1 MRQNLK
7 SSSRCSIIRSAPII
21 KLLLEVDMPKD
32 VVSLGQGVPFFAPP
46 TEVVSAI
53 QQASAQPEGYRYT
66 KDVGRDEVLEAVAE
80 KIKQE
85 NKIIANPHRNIM
97 MTAGGNQA
105 FLNAL
110 LSITDLGDEI
120 IVISPTY
127 FNHVMAIKLAG
138 CQPILLETRP
148 EEGYLP
154 DIDQIKNAISPRTK
168 ALVSISPNNP
178 TGAVYPQKLL
188 KSINDLCA
196 EHSLYHISDEV
207 YEYFV
212 FDGAKHVSPGS
223 FDSTLCHTI
232 SLFSFSKAFSM
243 SGYRIGYMVYPEHL
257 FEDILKV
264 QDTIGICAPAPSQAG
279 ACIALGMGKSYVE
292 KYLDVMRNTRRIFA
306 ETLENLENVFFSKTN
321 GSYYFFVGLKTTKPA
336 RTICKKLISEYEVV
350 TLPGDIFDCSTPSIR
365 LSYGNVSEETAVEG
379 MSRLQKGLEALL

>member
-1 MRQNLK
+1 MSQNIK
-7 SSSRCSIIRSAPII
+7 SNSRCSAIRPAPII
-21 KLLLEVDMPKD
+21 KLLLEVDMPND
-32 VVSLGQGVPFFAPP
+32 VVSLGQGVPFFPP
-46 TEVVSAI
+46 PKEVISVI
-53 QQASAQPEGYRYT
+53 QQASAQSEGYRYT
-66 KDVGRDEVLEAVAE
+66 QDVGRAEVLEAVV
-80 KIKQE
+80 KKLKQE
-85 NKIIANPHRNIM
+85 NKITANPNRNIM

-110 LSITDLGDEI
+110 LSITDCGDEI

-148 EEGYLP
+148 EDGYLP
-154 DIDQIKNAISPRTK
+154 DIEQIKNAISPRTK

-196 EHSLYHISDEV
+196 EHTIYHISDEV

-212 FDGAKHVSPGS
+212 FDDAKHVSPGS
-223 FDSTLCHTI
+223 FDSNLSHTI

-243 SGYRIGYMVYPEHL
+243 SGYRIGYMVYPDHL
-257 FEDILKV
+257 SEDLLKV
-264 QDTIGICAPAPSQAG
+264 QDTIGICAPAPSQIGGLA
-279 ACIALGMGKSYVE
+279 ALQIGKSYVE
-292 KYLDVMRNTRRIFA
+292 TYLDVMRTTRRIFA
-306 ETLENLENVFFSKTN
+306 ETLENLDNVVFSKTN
-321 GSYYFFVGLKTTKPA
+321 GSYYFFVGLETTKHA
-336 RTICKKLISEYEVV
+336 RNICKKLISEYGVV
-350 TLPGDIFDCSTPSIR
+350 TLSGDIFDCSTPSIR

-379 MSRLQKGLEALL
+379 MRRLQKGLEALL